1 MDHVRSFLASMP
13 EEYRTTFSAG
23 AIAVHAEIVASR
35 GERSSLTARWDAD
48 ALCVVADD
56 SPGLFARISEALVAH
71 EIDIVAAQAFCRT
84 REDGVVEAV
93 DFLWVKHLRDEDISA
108 IGALI
113 DALVRGEAAVTVAHR
128 PPRRRRAGGITRVK
142 FDRDAATGGAILTV
156 EAADRPGLLLAITKT
171 IFVARLQIVGLHA
184 KSERGSAIDRFHIAE
199 IDGKPM
205 APERALELQAAILEA
220 IDVTASRE
228 GSPSLPEDPSLPSRS
243 DPLSRSMR
251 ATR

>member
-1 MDHVRSFLASMP
+1 MDHVPSFLASMP

-23 AIAVHAEIVASR
+23 AMAVHAEIVAGR
-35 GERSSLTARWDAD
+35 GERSSITARWDAN

-56 SPGLFARISEALVAH
+56 SPGLFARITEALVAH

-84 REDGVVEAV
+84 RADGVVEAV
-93 DFLWVKHLRDEDISA
+93 DFLWVNQLRDEDVGA

-113 DALVRGEAAVTVAHR
+113 DALVRGEAQIATPHR

-142 FDRDAATGGAILTV
+142 FDRDEATGGAILTV

-205 APERALELQAAILEA
+205 SPERALELQAAILEA
-220 IDVTASRE
+220 VDVTASQA
-228 GSPSLPEDPSLPSRS
+228 GSPSLPGDSSRPSYS
-243 DPLSRSMR
+243 DPRSRSMR